1 LLWEEAVRT
10 RLCRYDARVQCE
22 SPSAQHKS
30 EEMIEVLLPGV
41 ISRLGNSLNP
51 KIKKI
56 TQGSSIMS
64 STKRNMRTNQ
74 VSIQRFERNET
85 RKINSQSRTQISD
98 ITSSSISN

>member
-1 LLWEEAVRT
+1 
-10 RLCRYDARVQCE
+10 
-22 SPSAQHKS
+22 
-30 EEMIEVLLPGV
+30 MIEVLLPGV